1 MKRRIGYEMPESG
14 HYRAGFAD
22 IDDSTTLLS
31 LVGDFEGFY
40 TFDIV
45 SGKKKKRLFQ
55 DQGSCVYSSSAGS
68 VIGSR
73 THCSSLSKRPT
84 ATSCSWIRA

>member
-1 MKRRIGYEMPESG
+1 MGSGHSARHLKCRIGYEMPESG

-22 IDDSTTLLS
+22 IDESTTLLS
-31 LVGDFEGFY
+31 LVGDFEGVY
-40 TFDIV
+40 TFDIA

-55 DQGSCVYSSSAGS
+55 DQGSCIYSSSAGS

-73 THCSSLSKRPT
+73 TRRSSFS
-84 ATSCSWIRA
+84 